1 MPDKHLS
8 TQFDTD
14 LDVIS
19 NNLMRLGGL
28 VESQVSQAIYAL
40 SKSSAEVAKEVLEI
54 ENEVNALEIEID
66 HEIASFIARRQP
78 TAGDLRLLVAM
89 SKTTAN
95 LERAGD
101 EAAKIARKVTSI
113 VNGVAPLALPFSE
126 LRVCGGLATEL
137 LRKTLDAFTRLEVQ
151 TAVSILQND
160 GVFDR
165 EFDGFMRKLIT
176 YMMEDPRTISA
187 SLDLIFIAKSI
198 ERIGDHSRNIAEFII
213 YIVEGR
219 DVRHTFFAG
228 IESSV

>member
-40 SKSSAEVAKEVLEI
+40 SKSSAEVAEEVLEI

-151 TAVSILQND
+151 TAVGILQND
-160 GVFDR
+160 GIFDR